1 MSYVVAGRT
10 REIGLRMALGAGTG
24 SVRRLILRQG
34 MSLALIGSAIG
45 LGIAFATTRLLK
57 SVLYSVDATD
67 PTTFVGVTVLLA
79 TVALLACWIPALRA
93 SRVDPM
99 VALRAE

>member
-1 MSYVVAGRT
+1 
-10 REIGLRMALGAGTG
+10 MALGAQTG
-24 SVRRLILRQG
+24 KVRRLILRQG
-34 MSLALIGSAIG
+34 MMLAFIGSVIG
-45 LGIAFATTRLLK
+45 LAIAFGATRLLK
-57 SVLYSVDATD
+57 SVLYGVDAAD
-67 PTTFVGVTVLLA
+67 PVTFIGVTLLLV